1 MDEYINKMI
10 KDVDFDFY
18 MKKNIGN
25 GIYLSDEEVGI
36 LETYNIQYKDVTSI
50 NELIYRIDQ
59 YLENENIEE
68 LEWLASTLAETNYY
82 QNTNK

>member
-10 KDVDFDFY
+10 KDVDFDYY

-25 GIYLSDEEVGI
+25 GIYLSDEEISI
-36 LETYNIQYKDVTSI
+36 LNMYTIDYKNVKSI
-50 NELIYRIDQ
+50 NELIYKIDE
-59 YLENENIEE
+59 YLEEENIEE